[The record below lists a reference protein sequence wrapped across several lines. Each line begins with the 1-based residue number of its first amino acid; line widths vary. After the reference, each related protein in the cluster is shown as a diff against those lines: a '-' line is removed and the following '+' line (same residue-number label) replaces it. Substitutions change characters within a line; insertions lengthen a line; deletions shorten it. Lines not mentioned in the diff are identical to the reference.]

1 MRYLLIFF
9 LISIIIVSL
18 IISLLLEKLLENG
31 EKIDEGFAFCFW
43 NLSYRRKFI
52 RTFWMLPFLAAV
64 ICYLHITYK
73 SYLLTCIVGVILSA
87 IFILQ
92 AVYYYKKWKME
103 KK

>member
-9 LISIIIVSL
+9 LISIIVSL

-31 EKIDEGFAFCFW
+31 EKIDEGFAFCFG

-52 RTFWMLPFLAAV
+52 RTFWMLPFLVAV
-64 ICYLHITYK
+64 ICYLHNTNKTNLIT
-73 SYLLTCIVGVILSA
+73 SNVGVILIA

-92 AVYYYKKWKME
+92 SVYYYKKWKME

>member
-9 LISIIIVSL
+9 LISIIVSL

-43 NLSYRRKFI
+43 NLSNRRKFI
-52 RTFWMLPFLAAV
+52 RTFWLLPLLAVV

-73 SYLLTCIVGVILSA
+73 TQRSTVG
-87 IFILQ
+87 
-92 AVYYYKKWKME
+92 
-103 KK
+103 

>member
-9 LISIIIVSL
+9 LISIIVSL

-31 EKIDEGFAFCFW
+31 EKIDGGFAFCFW